1 MRTLKS
7 AVLAASL
14 LVGLAT
20 PVMAAGLA
28 KPVDLPTQQPAP
40 DPHPYDTAAN
50 AQAQVDAAFAEAKRT
65 GKKVMI
71 DFGAN
76 WCPDCRLLSSVFEM
90 PQVKAWKESH
100 FAAVAVNVDRF
111 NVNMDIP
118 ARYGVKV
125 KAIPTVLILTPDG
138 KLLNADGTL
147 ALGNARTMSPQAA
160 VDLIASWDAR
170 GT

>member
-1 MRTLKS
+1 MHTLKP
-7 AVLAASL
+7 AILALSL
-14 LVGLAT
+14 LVGAAM
-20 PVMAAGLA
+20 PAMAAGLA
-28 KPVDLPTQQPAP
+28 KPLDLPTQQPAP
-40 DPHPYDTAAN
+40 DPHPYDTTAN

-65 GKKVMI
+65 GKNVMI

-76 WCPDCRLLSSVFEM
+76 WCPDCRLLASVFEM
-90 PQVKAWKESH
+90 PQVKAWKDSH
-100 FAAVAVNVDRF
+100 FETVSVNVDRF